1 MKIIRFLIIIVELIV
16 CYVLQSSVCGHFTLN
31 HTMPDLMMV
40 IVVAVAYIKGS
51 NAGILYGFCAG
62 MILDLTYGTHLG
74 FGALLYL
81 FAGFLAGVFHK
92 FYRKDDNIT
101 PLLLIAACI
110 FLQLNIYYVTE
121 FVIQGKAEYGF
132 YLKNIMLPKMVY
144 TVLIGSVLYKL
155 CQLSISWSIRL
166 DERNLKYYD

>member
-166 DERNLKYYD
+166 DERNLKYYV